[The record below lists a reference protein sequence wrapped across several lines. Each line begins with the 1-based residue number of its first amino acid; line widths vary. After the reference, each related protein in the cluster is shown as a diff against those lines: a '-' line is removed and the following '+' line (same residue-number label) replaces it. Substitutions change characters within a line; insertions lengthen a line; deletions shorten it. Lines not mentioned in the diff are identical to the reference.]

1 METVPALEAVD
12 NRFNELLRN
21 STLVDL
27 THTLDEAYPLC
38 ATTAPQFKHVV
49 HNWYEPRPDDP
60 QRLLSRSYTQISQDG
75 RETHGVYYSCWFTLF
90 EHAGTHF
97 DAPSHAIPP
106 SGSGLP
112 HANEWGDVYGDQVP
126 LHKFQGPAAVVDARA
141 VREGPQQPGFSPLI
155 SLDFLR
161 EWEAKHGEFQAGDV
175 VALFTGWDEFFV
187 PYPEGRAFLMDPFEG
202 RSPGWPA
209 PSEEAVIYLMD
220 KGVETLVTDVPSLGA
235 ADDIQSVHYATLGRG
250 MVQIECLTNLGQLP
264 PRGAYFIFLPL
275 KIRRSSGCSGRAMAF
290 VPLET

>member
-106 SGSGLP
+106 SGS
-112 HANEWGDVYGDQVP
+112 HAGSRP
-126 LHKFQGPAAVVDARA
+126 PSADAPMPTCACRRRCKTSCKRA
-141 VREGPQQPGFSPLI
+141 GAS
-155 SLDFLR
+155 
-161 EWEAKHGEFQAGDV
+161 
-175 VALFTGWDEFFV
+175 
-187 PYPEGRAFLMDPFEG
+187 
-202 RSPGWPA
+202 A
-209 PSEEAVIYLMD
+209 PSRCSAI
-220 KGVETLVTDVPSLGA
+220 
-235 ADDIQSVHYATLGRG
+235 GRPG
-250 MVQIECLTNLGQLP
+250 DS
-264 PRGAYFIFLPL
+264 
-275 KIRRSSGCSGRAMAF
+275 RR
-290 VPLET
+290 